1 MRGRRVLLAALAALA
16 AAALANFCLGASG
29 VSVPDMA
36 RAVFAGDRESV
47 AARVFFYVRLPRA
60 AAAAVAGSA
69 LAVAGT
75 LLQSVLRNPLAAPSV
90 LGINS
95 GAGLSALVV
104 MAFFPAASGA
114 VPVAA
119 FAGACLAAFAVY
131 ALARLTGASRATI
144 VLAGVAV
151 NTLMS
156 ACMDAIVTLVP
167 DAAVSRSAFSIGG
180 FSAVTM
186 KQIGFAVPFWLLGLL
201 IAVAFRR
208 EMELMALGDDVAHS
222 LGLRVERFRAV
233 FLVAAAML
241 AGAAVSFAGLLG
253 FVGLIAPHLV
263 KLLLKEDV
271 RLAAPVSAVFG
282 AALCLL
288 CDLIARTAFA
298 PYELPVGIVLSF
310 LGAPF
315 FLWLLIR
322 QKKRGRHD
330 SI

>member
-114 VPVAA
+114 APVAA

-131 ALARLTGASRATI
+131 ALARLTGASRTTI

-201 IAVAFRR
+201 IAIAFRR
-208 EMELMALGDDVAHS
+208 EMEMMALGDDVAHS

-263 KLLLKEDV
+263 KLLLKEDA

>member
-60 AAAAVAGSA
+60 AAAVVAGSA

-104 MAFFPAASGA
+104 MAFFPAASGS

-131 ALARLTGASRATI
+131 ALARLTGASRTTI

-151 NTLMS
+151 NALMS

>member
-131 ALARLTGASRATI
+131 ALARLTGASRTTI
-144 VLAGVAV
+144 VLAGGAD
-151 NTLMS
+151 NAMDS
-156 ACMDAIVTLVP
+156 A
-167 DAAVSRSAFSIGG
+167 
-180 FSAVTM
+180 
-186 KQIGFAVPFWLLGLL
+186 
-201 IAVAFRR
+201 
-208 EMELMALGDDVAHS
+208 
-222 LGLRVERFRAV
+222 
-233 FLVAAAML
+233 
-241 AGAAVSFAGLLG
+241 
-253 FVGLIAPHLV
+253 
-263 KLLLKEDV
+263 
-271 RLAAPVSAVFG
+271 
-282 AALCLL
+282 
-288 CDLIARTAFA
+288 
-298 PYELPVGIVLSF
+298 
-310 LGAPF
+310 
-315 FLWLLIR
+315 
-322 QKKRGRHD
+322 
-330 SI
+330 

>member
-90 LGINS
+90 LGITS

-104 MAFFPAASGA
+104 MAFFPAASGVA
-114 VPVAA
+114 PVAA

-131 ALARLTGASRATI
+131 ALARLTGASRTTI

-151 NTLMS
+151 NALMS

-263 KLLLKEDV
+263 KLLLKEDA

>member
-36 RAVFAGDRESV
+36 RAVFAGDHESV

-104 MAFFPAASGA
+104 MAFFPAASGV

-131 ALARLTGASRATI
+131 ALARLTGASRTTI

-151 NTLMS
+151 NALMS

-263 KLLLKEDV
+263 KLLLKEDA

>member
-60 AAAAVAGSA
+60 AAAVVAGSA

-131 ALARLTGASRATI
+131 ALARLTGASRTTI

-151 NTLMS
+151 NALMS

-282 AALCLL
+282 AVPAVRP
-288 CDLIARTAFA
+288 DRAHGVRAVRASGGHRAFVSRRA
-298 PYELPVGIVLSF
+298 VLPV
-310 LGAPF
+310 AADPPEEA
-315 FLWLLIR
+315 R
-322 QKKRGRHD
+322 PA
-330 SI
+330 